1 MTPLEE
7 EIMGLRHGEEVSFR
21 RDEDH
26 RWILVTR
33 ARWMGESKMSTATVI
48 SDIQIRKFNGPEGMF
63 ATAARDLGRELDET
77 PPVLPPRKNQKGS

>member
-21 RDEDH
+21 RDEDR

-33 ARWMGESKMSTATVI
+33 SRWMGDSKMSTATVI
-48 SDIQIRKFNGPEGMF
+48 SDIQMSRFDGPEGMF

-77 PPVLPPRKNQKGS
+77 PSALPPRKKQKGF